1 MIGMALQK
9 YDFGNNIGY
18 IINRAARAFVG
29 ALDSE
34 LREKVGVTA
43 GKWKVLAVLVDQNGL
58 TQKEIAERLALDG
71 TTLIPIIDKMEKDNL
86 VIRKT
91 DQADRRNNRIYRT
104 EMADL
109 QWHKMMECALNIKE
123 ISLKGI
129 SDENVKIMKD
139 VLENIWYNLRLY
151 FDVDC
156 DEVKKSHHEAL
167 PVRRIKKR
175 RISTGRIDSNGSEE
189 KK

>member
-1 MIGMALQK
+1 VASQK
-9 YDFGNNIGY
+9 YDFGNNFGY
-18 IINRAARAFVG
+18 IINRTAKAFVG
-29 ALDSE
+29 ALDSQ

-43 GKWKVLAVLVDQNGL
+43 SQWKVLAVLVNQDGL
-58 TQKEIAERLALDG
+58 TQKEIAERLDLDG
-71 TTLIPIIDKMEKDNL
+71 ATIIPIIDKMEKDKL
-86 VIRKT
+86 VVRKV
-91 DQADRRNNRIYRT
+91 DPADRRNNRIYRT

-129 SDENVKIMKD
+129 PDESVKIMKD

-156 DEVKKSHHEAL
+156 DDIKKSHHETSH
-167 PVRRIKKR
+167 VRRIKK
-175 RISTGRIDSNGSEE
+175 E
-189 KK
+189 KNIHRED